1 MPRPL
6 VVRLRHWIGD
16 AVLGV
21 PALRLLES
29 AGHELV
35 LVGKPWAGALLAGE
49 GWKVEKLAGGTRER
63 IAQLRALRRAARER
77 DPGFDRRLNAVVF
90 PFSFGSALEARLA
103 GLRAMGY
110 AYEGRSLLL
119 ARALPLPPVARHQG
133 PLAYSP
139 PDPDLA
145 AFFAGLGSPIPV
157 ADDRVFETLWSCS
170 AMIATLYR
178 LVAETA
184 AWSTAQGVPRDAA
197 ARYAATMTHAIAQ
210 PLAAADA
217 DPASLAAL
225 AQTPGG
231 LNAQVLDDLTAAGQ
245 FTAIHAALDRVRARL
260 DAQAASDG

>member
-1 MPRPL
+1 MDLGVIGVGNIAAALLTGLATGPNPPGRVLLSPRNAAQSAALAARFATMRVAADNQAVLDGSAMVILAVRPQMARAVLAPLRFRPDHRILSLIAIHPVTRLAPL
-6 VVRLRHWIGD
+6 V
-16 AVLGV
+16 A
-21 PALRLLES
+21 PAS
-29 AGHELV
+29 
-35 LVGKPWAGALLAGE
+35 
-49 GWKVEKLAGGTRER
+49 R
-63 IAQLRALRRAARER
+63 I
-77 DPGFDRRLNAVVF
+77 
-90 PFSFGSALEARLA
+90 
-103 GLRAMGY
+103 
-110 AYEGRSLLL
+110 

-145 AFFAGLGSPIPV
+145 TFFAGLGSPIPV

-184 AWSTAQGVPRDAA
+184 AWATAQGVPRDAA
-197 ARYAATMTHAIAQ
+197 DRYAATMTHAIAQ